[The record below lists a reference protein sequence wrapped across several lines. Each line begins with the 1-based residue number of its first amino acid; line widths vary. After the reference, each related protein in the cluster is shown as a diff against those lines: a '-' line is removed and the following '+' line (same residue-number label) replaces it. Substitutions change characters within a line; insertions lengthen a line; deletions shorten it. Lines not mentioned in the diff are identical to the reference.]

1 MSRSPFAAR
10 FTALVGKTP
19 MSYIKHWRLQ
29 LAAKLLQNKTLAL
42 ATIAEQVGY
51 ESMPAFSRVFKR
63 EFGMAPG
70 QYRHNRTNRERT
82 STTNVHKTITN
93 NSRSRPRKARQTKA
107 GSPPAD

>member
-1 MSRSPFAAR
+1 
-10 FTALVGKTP
+10 

-42 ATIAEQVGY
+42 SSIAEQVGY

-70 QYRHNRTNRERT
+70 QYRHSRTTRRRT
-82 STTNVHKTITN
+82 SSADANKTIPN
-93 NSRSRPRKARQTKA
+93 NSRSRPREARQTKA
-107 GSPPAD
+107 VSPPAS